1 MKTKAIREL
10 RKSHGLDQDREW
22 DIWRDGCEDGEYVP
36 VSLKSLPFFFYF
48 LSLKNKFLRTDS
60 TNPSPPNPIEPPP
73 KSPPASTPSSHKS
86 SSCRLH
92 T

>member
-36 VSLKSLPFFFYF
+36 ISLQPL
-48 LSLKNKFLRTDS
+48 LKRKNSQSKREKKK
-60 TNPSPPNPIEPPP
+60 NRIPPNG
-73 KSPPASTPSSHKS
+73 
-86 SSCRLH
+86 LN
-92 T
+92 